1 VVAQRQII
9 LKTFTDEK
17 KSKRLPDFESTTYKT
32 YDGYFRS
39 SCLASV
45 QFKFIE
51 FGLLKDRV
59 IEYEMQVDEMQQ
71 QKDTNYDMIIG
82 SDLMYDLGISLDY
95 YDKVIRIK
103 NSKYEDSIP
112 MRKLGMLQCNKISQM
127 IYDMHTES
135 PVLQQEEE
143 RQSKILDCNYS
154 KVDIQKLVSDLGLS
168 RDSKRKLTKSLAKFQ
183 KLFSGGLGK
192 VELKKPIDI
201 ELEKG
206 ATPYYGGYYSVPHM
220 LQKPLKKEVNR
231 MVEADILK
239 RLPFDKD
246 TPWGAPSFCQPKKD
260 QGIRFLTDF
269 RQINKRIKRKPFPLP
284 KIV

>member
-1 VVAQRQII
+1 M
-9 LKTFTDEK
+9 LKMFTDK
-17 KSKRLPDFESTTYKT
+17 NRRKRLPDFQSTTYKT
-32 YDGYFRS
+32 YGGYFRP

-51 FGLLKDRV
+51 FGLLKDRLV
-59 IEYEMQVDEMQQ
+59 EYEVQVDELQQ

-82 SDLMYDLGISLDY
+82 SDLMDDLGIVLDY

-103 NSKYEDSIP
+103 NPKYEDSIP
-112 MRKLGMLQCNKISQM
+112 MKKLGMLQCNKISQM

-154 KVDIQKLVSDLGLS
+154 KVDIQKLVSDLDLS
-168 RDSKRKLTKSLAKFQ
+168 RDSKRKLIKSLSKFQ

-206 ATPYYGGYYSVPHM
+206 ATPHYG
-220 LQKPLKKEVNR
+220 
-231 MVEADILK
+231 
-239 RLPFDKD
+239 
-246 TPWGAPSFCQPKKD
+246 
-260 QGIRFLTDF
+260 
-269 RQINKRIKRKPFPLP
+269 
-284 KIV
+284 